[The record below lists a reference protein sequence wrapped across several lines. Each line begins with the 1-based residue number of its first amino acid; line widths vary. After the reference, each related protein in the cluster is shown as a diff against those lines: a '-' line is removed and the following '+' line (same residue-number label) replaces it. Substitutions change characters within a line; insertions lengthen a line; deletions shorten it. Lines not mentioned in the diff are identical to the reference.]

1 MRKTRKNQM
10 FKGFLMALVFT
21 FGVFTWCSDSV
32 VSLAAGTAKVVASSG
47 KIREKA
53 DTGSDTIASVKKG
66 DKLDVIASKTDDDGY
81 TWYKVYVDDEET
93 GYIRADLVTVD
104 GTIVVSIALI
114 VYGIIFILKKDISFL
129 PLILTVGL
137 SSHQSGTRRTIS
149 ASPEPFIV
157 NVTLLLFV
165 AYLLLNWT
173 T

>member
-1 MRKTRKNQM
+1 MKKARKSQM
-10 FKGFLMALVFT
+10 LKGLFMALVFT

-104 GTIVVSIALI
+104 GTI
-114 VYGIIFILKKDISFL
+114 
-129 PLILTVGL
+129 
-137 SSHQSGTRRTIS
+137 
-149 ASPEPFIV
+149 SPE
-157 NVTLLLFV
+157 
-165 AYLLLNWT
+165 
-173 T
+173 